1 MKIFRHLP
9 EARTAAA
16 VTIGNYDGLHLGHQR
31 ILELLISESKLR
43 NIEAAVLTFEP
54 HPKEFFS
61 PATAPSR
68 IISLREKLEF
78 FEELKIDRVYIIK
91 FNKNF
96 SDITSEGFIKLLKVI
111 KTELVVVGQDFK
123 FGHRREGT
131 INDISRNKID
141 VIGIKE
147 IKLGKERISSTTIR
161 DALSEGDLIKAHAY
175 MGRSYC
181 ISGKVIHGEK
191 LGREIGYPTANIHML
206 HNRPPLKGVFAVKLG
221 DNYGVANLGT
231 RPTIAGISKLHLE
244 VHLFNFTNDI
254 YGQHVR
260 VTFLKKIR
268 DEIKF
273 KSINDLKKQIQ
284 IDVENAKTYIK
295 NYDRR
300 K

>member
-1 MKIFRHLP
+1 M
-9 EARTAAA
+9 
-16 VTIGNYDGLHLGHQR
+16 
-31 ILELLISESKLR
+31 
-43 NIEAAVLTFEP
+43 
-54 HPKEFFS
+54 
-61 PATAPSR
+61 
-68 IISLREKLEF
+68 
-78 FEELKIDRVYIIK
+78 
-91 FNKNF
+91 
-96 SDITSEGFIKLLKVI
+96 
-111 KTELVVVGQDFK
+111 GQDFK
-123 FGHRREGT
+123 FGNRREGT

-273 KSINDLKKQIQ
+273 KSINDLKKHIQ
-284 IDVENAKTYIK
+284 IDFENAKTYIK
-295 NYDRR
+295 NYDRL